1 MYCADDQTGHL
12 LWRLKN
18 GELPRR
24 HAPRVIVLLAGTTD
38 VKLAHAAR
46 GEDGIIDAADGIAAR
61 CCLPAGIVVSRLR
74 RWSEYQKSV
83 PSAPRRASL
92 RL

>member
-1 MYCADDQTGHL
+1 MTAQSISAAACILISKLRALCCADDQTGHL

-24 HAPRVIVLLAGTTD
+24 HAPRVIVLHAGTTD

-61 CCLPAGIVVSRLR
+61 CGLF
-74 RWSEYQKSV
+74 RWHHG
-83 PSAPRRASL
+83 
-92 RL
+92 